1 MFPGFGTTLNI
12 VAIIIGSVVGIL
24 IGKKLSE
31 KFRRLI
37 TDVLGCV
44 TAISA
49 ADALSSYWDVS
60 LTQVLPQG
68 GAILVVVFSLLI
80 GAAIGSWLKIEE
92 SLEVFGEKLK
102 SKFDKKEESN
112 FVEGFV
118 SASLV
123 FAIGPLAILGS
134 ISDGMG
140 TGIDQ
145 LVLKST
151 LDGFTSIAFA
161 ASLGWGVALSS
172 LPVGIYQ
179 FIWTGIGISLGAI
192 LADYQIAAM
201 TAVGGVLLI
210 GISLRLLRIKDVA
223 VANLLPAIAL
233 APLIA
238 LLFESFK

>member
-12 VAIIIGSVVGIL
+12 AAIIIGSVVGIL

-60 LTQVLPQG
+60 LTQALPQG

-102 SKFDKKEESN
+102 SKFDKKEESS

>member
-1 MFPGFGTTLNI
+1 
-12 VAIIIGSVVGIL
+12 
-24 IGKKLSE
+24 
-31 KFRRLI
+31 
-37 TDVLGCV
+37 
-44 TAISA
+44 
-49 ADALSSYWDVS
+49 
-60 LTQVLPQG
+60 LTHALPQG

>member
-1 MFPGFGTTLNI
+1 
-12 VAIIIGSVVGIL
+12 
-24 IGKKLSE
+24 
-31 KFRRLI
+31 
-37 TDVLGCV
+37 
-44 TAISA
+44 
-49 ADALSSYWDVS
+49 
-60 LTQVLPQG
+60 
-68 GAILVVVFSLLI
+68 
-80 GAAIGSWLKIEE
+80 
-92 SLEVFGEKLK
+92 
-102 SKFDKKEESN
+102 
-112 FVEGFV
+112 
-118 SASLV
+118 
-123 FAIGPLAILGS
+123 
-134 ISDGMG
+134 MG

>member
-1 MFPGFGTTLNI
+1 MFPGFGTTLNV
-12 VAIIIGSVVGIL
+12 VAIITGSVVGIL

-49 ADALSSYWDVS
+49 ADALSSYWDIS
-60 LTQVLPQG
+60 LTQALPQG
-68 GAILVVVFSLLI
+68 GAILVIVFSLLI

-210 GISLRLLRIKDVA
+210 GIALRLLRIKDVA

-238 LLFESFK
+238 LFFESFK